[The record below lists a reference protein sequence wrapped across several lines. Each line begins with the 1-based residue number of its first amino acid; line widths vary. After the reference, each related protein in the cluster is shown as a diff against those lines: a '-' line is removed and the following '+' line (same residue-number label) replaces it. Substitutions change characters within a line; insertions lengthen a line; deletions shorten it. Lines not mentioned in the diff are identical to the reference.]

1 MVRCRELLDN
11 VGLIL
16 DAVHNLRG
24 EQGLLLVAVANSYS
38 LKQFKDMLIC
48 GREHV
53 HPVNTAYFSIS
64 TLTEQA
70 QWHGSSVD
78 LVSPFMC
85 NNSIVMNRT
94 VNSIVMLFPEIARPP
109 TSADEL
115 TVELLSVRRKVPKEM
130 ILVEPSHWGNVD
142 GNSELR

>member
-1 MVRCRELLDN
+1 MAACILRLWRTWKCHSSGIVRCCVLLNN

-16 DAVHNLRG
+16 DAVHTSLG
-24 EQGLLLVAVANSYS
+24 EQGSLLITVPNAYS
-38 LKQFKDMLIC
+38 LKRFGVALIF

-53 HPVNTAYFSIS
+53 HPDHTAYFSIS

-85 NNSIVMNRT
+85 NYSTVMNR
-94 VNSIVMLFPEIARPP
+94 
-109 TSADEL
+109 
-115 TVELLSVRRKVPKEM
+115 
-130 ILVEPSHWGNVD
+130 
-142 GNSELR
+142 